1 MPGLNVITLNQLQIL
16 ANIHGIPTHEGTKRL
31 TKMQLALELFGPGG
45 PLSTRHEE

>member
-1 MPGLNVITLNQLQIL
+1 MPGKRVITLKQLQIL
-16 ANIHGIPTHEGTKRL
+16 ADIHDIPTHEGTRRL